1 MQRQFTITTP
11 AQSIRTDANG
21 HAEVVFTV
29 ANTTSGPAAGVAKLV
44 PLGATLPEWLVLGG
58 AEERDFPAGAMHQF
72 TVAMNVPADVA
83 AGRYPFRLDIINA
96 RKAAEDHAE
105 SPIVTVE
112 VPARAAAAKG
122 SRSLMAI
129 FALAVLLVL
138 AGAGYL
144 MFRAPEPEPLPI
156 VTAATAAVVTDTATQ
171 QPVEAKLVTVPNLIT
186 VAVNKAEWELENAG
200 LKSARKDV
208 VDSAATPGTV
218 RMHAPK
224 PGAQVEKGSTVEL
237 EVVVKSDLVAI
248 PEVIGAGWGTAQ
260 QAIEK
265 AGLVPV
271 IGNHETKEWGRA
283 EGWGQL
289 LTAPAKVTAQTPA
302 AGTEVKPGTRVVCD
316 LYGAL

>member
-29 ANTTSGPAAGVAKLV
+29 ANTSNGPAAGVAKLV
-44 PLGATLPEWLVLGG
+44 PLGATRPEWLVLGG

-83 AGRYPFRLDIINA
+83 EGRYPFRLDIINA

-122 SRSLMAI
+122 SRSWMAI
-129 FALAVLLVL
+129 AALAVLLVL
-138 AGAGYL
+138 AAAGYL
-144 MFRAPEPEPLPI
+144 MFREPAPLPV
-156 VTAATAAVVTDTATQ
+156 VTATTATVVTETAATQ
-171 QPVEAKLVTVPNLIT
+171 QPVEAKLVTVPNLIS

-200 LKSARKDV
+200 LKPARKDV

-218 RMHAPK
+218 RMHEPK

-289 LTAPAKVTAQTPA
+289 LTTPAKVTAQTPA